1 MIYAMHQIQVA
12 CLVHHAGPSAYFR
25 GYLRRLVEEQRL
37 IASATTEVG
46 VGGDLRTSL
55 CAVEVAEG
63 RFRLTKKTPV
73 ISYGEAADDILV
85 TCRRA
90 PDAPP
95 GDQVQVLLHLGDFT
109 AEPLSGWDTL
119 GFRGTCSS
127 GFTVTARGDDVQ
139 ILPAPFADILSRTMH
154 PFSHIVWSALWA
166 GLA

>member
-1 MIYAMHQIQVA
+1 QIQVA
-12 CLVHHAGPSAYFR
+12 CLVHHTCRFAYFH

-55 CAVEVAEG
+55 CAVEIADG
-63 RFRLTKKTPV
+63 RFRLTKKAPV
-73 ISYGEAADDILV
+73 ISYGAAADDILM

-95 GDQVQVLLHLGDFT
+95 GDQVQVLLHRGDLT

-127 GFTVTARGDDVQ
+127 GFTVTARGDAEQ
-139 ILPAPFADILSRTMH
+139 ILPCS
-154 PFSHIVWSALWA
+154 
-166 GLA
+166 